1 MTLWRNGD
9 FCKFWAAQT
18 ISVGGSGM
26 TQVALPLTA
35 VLILQ
40 ASPAQMGLL
49 GALEFVPFILV
60 SLFAGVWV
68 DRLPR
73 RPILMGTN
81 IGRAL
86 LLGSIPLV
94 ITLGVLR
101 IEYLY
106 TIVFLTGV
114 LTVFFDVSYQAF
126 LPSLVKSEQLV
137 EGNSKIQ
144 ASNSIAQMAGHS
156 LAGGLVELITA
167 PFVILLD
174 AISFLFSTL
183 FLYRIRMVE
192 SFPVNCGQRRNIWQG
207 ILEGLQLILRN
218 PLLFSITGSTST
230 DNFFYSMMM
239 SVYLIYLTRDLGI
252 NPSIFGLILGITSV
266 GSLVGALLVNRLL
279 RRWGLGATIVG
290 SQIIGGLGFLLI
302 PVANGSAFVIILFLV
317 TASFLTGLTN
327 MTYNIPQVSL
337 RQTIV
342 PIRLQG
348 RLNATVR
355 FIVWGTMPLGSLMGG
370 FLGEIIG
377 LRPTLFVGA
386 IGALLAFLWVFL
398 SPVRTLSTYPA
409 AAVES

>member
-1 MTLWRNGD
+1 MTLWRDGN

-49 GALEFVPFILV
+49 GALEFAPFLLV

-73 RPILMGTN
+73 RAIMMGTN

-94 ITLGVLR
+94 LTLGVLR

-106 TIVFLTGV
+106 SIVFLTGV

-126 LPSLVKSEQLV
+126 LPSLVKPEQLV
-137 EGNSKIQ
+137 EGNSKTQ

-167 PFVILLD
+167 PFVILLN

-192 SFPVNCGQRRNIWQG
+192 SVPVNRGQLRSIWRE
-207 ILEGLQLILRN
+207 IWEGLQLIVRN
-218 PLLFSITGSTST
+218 PLLLSITGSTST
-230 DNFFYSMMM
+230 HNFFYTLMM
-239 SVYLIYLTRDLGI
+239 SVYLIYLTQDLDI
-252 NPSIFGLILGITSV
+252 NPGIFGLILGITSV
-266 GSLVGALLVNRLL
+266 GSLAGALLVNRLL
-279 RRWGLGATIVG
+279 RCWGLGVTIVG
-290 SQIIGGLGFLLI
+290 SQIIGGLGVLLI
-302 PVANGSAFVIILFLV
+302 PLANGATFIIILFLV

-327 MTYNIPQVSL
+327 TTYNIPQVSL

-355 FIVWGTMPLGSLMGG
+355 FIVWGTMPMGSLMGG
-370 FLGEIIG
+370 FLGEFIG

-386 IGALLAFLWVFL
+386 IGALLSFLWVFL
-398 SPVRTLSTYPA
+398 SPVRTLSTYPII
-409 AAVES
+409 ST

>member
-60 SLFAGVWV
+60 SLFAGVWI

-126 LPSLVKSEQLV
+126 LPSLVKPEQLV

-192 SFPVNCGQRRNIWQG
+192 SFPVNRGQRRNIWQG

-302 PVANGSAFVIILFLV
+302 PVANGSPFIIILFLV

>member
-1 MTLWRNGD
+1 MALWHNGN
-9 FCKFWAAQT
+9 FRKFWAAQT

-40 ASPAQMGLL
+40 ASPAQMGFLR
-49 GALEFVPFILV
+49 ALEYAPFILM

-94 ITLGVLR
+94 MAVGVLR

-106 TIVFLTGV
+106 SIVFLAGV

-126 LPSLVKSEQLV
+126 LPALVQPEQLV
-137 EGNSKIQ
+137 EGNSKAQ

-156 LAGGLVELITA
+156 LAGSLVELITA

-174 AISFLFSTL
+174 AISYLFSTL
-183 FLYRIRMVE
+183 FLYRIQIVE
-192 SFPVNCGQRRNIWQG
+192 PGPVNPGQRRSLWRE
-207 ILEGLQLILRN
+207 ILEGLQLIVRN
-218 PLLFSITGSTST
+218 PLLLSITGSTST
-230 DNFFYSMMM
+230 HNVFYAWML
-239 SVYLIYLTRDLGI
+239 SVYLLYLTQDLGI
-252 NPSIFGLILGITSV
+252 NPSIFGLILGIRSV
-266 GSLVGALLVNRLL
+266 GSLAGALLVNRALQ
-279 RRWGLGATIVG
+279 RWGLGATIVG
-290 SQIIGGLGFLLI
+290 SQLLGGFGGLLI
-302 PVANGSAFVIILFLV
+302 PAATGSTAIVILFLV
-317 TASFLTGLTN
+317 TASFLTGVTDT
-327 MTYNIPQVSL
+327 TYNIPQVSL

-342 PIRLQG
+342 PTQLQG
-348 RLNATVR
+348 RLNATIR
-355 FIVWGTMPLGSLMGG
+355 FIVYGTIPLGSLMGG
-370 FLGEIIG
+370 FLGEFIG

-386 IGALLAFLWVFL
+386 IGVFLSFVWVFF
-398 SPVRTLSTYPA
+398 SPVRTLSTYPTPA
-409 AAVES
+409 EHN